1 MTILTY
7 LSIYLSIYIYSHKKK
22 KKKKKKETHSVI
34 KETHLLW
41 NPIAFITFSMKTH
54 TFSFVI
60 YLLLMSNFIAIH
72 VQIFSTFIVHK
83 MLTFKDYYNTINN
96 HSSRTQKYYNFQK
109 WFWKEHSLLAKSTLF
124 NFIRIAF
131 QQNITKH
138 N

>member
-7 LSIYLSIYIYSHKKK
+7 LSIYLYIYIAIKKRKKRKKK
-22 KKKKKKETHSVI
+22 KHIPWSKKLIYYEIQLRSLLFLWKLIHS
-34 KETHLLW
+34 TL
-41 NPIAFITFSMKTH
+41 
-54 TFSFVI
+54 
-60 YLLLMSNFIAIH
+60 SNFTAIH
-72 VQIFSTFIVHK
+72 VQIFSTSIVHK

-109 WFWKEHSLLAKSTLF
+109 WFWKEHSLLAKSTLV

>member
-1 MTILTY
+1 MTILA
-7 LSIYLSIYIYSHKKK
+7 YLSIYISIKNRKE
-22 KKKKKKETHSVI
+22 KKKKKETHWSN
-34 KETHLLW
+34 TFHDLR
-41 NPIAFITFSMKTH
+41 NSFIMKSNCDH
-54 TFSFVI
+54 YFFWKLIHSA
-60 YLLLMSNFIAIH
+60 LSNFIAIH
-72 VQIFSTFIVHK
+72 VQIFSTSIVHK